1 MLDVCFVRNLNQI
14 SKKDAGIA
22 GGKGASLGEL
32 INNKIPIPN
41 GFVILSNTFNFLLEN
56 NGIEIESFFN
66 KINYENI
73 NSIRKISKEIR
84 DLILDI
90 KITEEIKKDV
100 LKKIKKLKTKKV
112 AVRSSA
118 TAEDSSIASWAGELE
133 TYLNVD
139 HKNLFNAIKK
149 CWASLFTPRAV
160 FYRHEK
166 RLDKDKISVAVVIQ
180 GMVQSKISGITF
192 TANPVTKNKSQ
203 MVIEASYG
211 LGEMIVGGK
220 ITPDRYFIN
229 KKDWSIADISIG
241 RQKNMIIQ
249 KLTGWQIM
257 KLTQLCHQ
265 IEKHYKYPQDIEWA
279 MKDNNF
285 YILQSRPI
293 TTL

>member
-1 MLDVCFVRNLNQI
+1 MLDVRFVRNLNQI
-14 SKKDAGIA
+14 SKKDTGIA

-32 INNKIPIPN
+32 INNKIPVPSA
-41 GFVILSNTFNFLLEN
+41 FVIFSNTFNFLLEN
-56 NGIEIESFFN
+56 NRIEIEAFFN

-84 DLILDI
+84 DLILGI

-100 LKKIKKLKTKKV
+100 LREFKKLKTKKV

-180 GMVQSKISGITF
+180 SMVQSKISGITF
-192 TANPVTKNKSQ
+192 TANPVTKDRNQ
-203 MVIEASYG
+203 MVIEASNG

-229 KKDWSIADISIG
+229 KKDWSIVDISIS

-257 KLTQLCHQ
+257 KLAQLCHQ

-279 MKDNNF
+279 IENNNF

>member
-1 MLDVCFVRNLNQI
+1 MFLKNLKQL
-14 SKKDAGIA
+14 SKKDVKIA
-22 GGKGASLGEL
+22 GGKASSLGEL
-32 INNKIPIPN
+32 IRMKIPVPR
-41 GFVILSNTFNFLLEN
+41 GFVILGNTFDNILNQDERNKKIELLLNKIDYKNIDSIKN
-56 NGIEIESFFN
+56 NSKKIRKLILNIEIS
-66 KINYENI
+66 KNI
-73 NSIRKISKEIR
+73 K
-84 DLILDI
+84 
-90 KITEEIKKDV
+90 EEILKEFKKS
-100 LKKIKKLKTKKV
+100 KIKKM

-118 TAEDSSIASWAGELE
+118 TAEDSSDASWAGELE
-133 TYLNVD
+133 TYLNIN
-139 HKNLFNAIKK
+139 KKFLFDSIKK
-149 CWASLFTPRAV
+149 CWASLFTPRAI

-180 GMVQSKISGITF
+180 SMVQSKISGITF
-192 TANPVTKNKSQ
+192 TANPVTKDKRQ

-211 LGEMIVGGK
+211 LGEMIAGGK

-229 KKDWSIADISIG
+229 KNDWSITDISIG

-257 KLTQLCHQ
+257 KLAQLCYQ

-279 MKDNNF
+279 TENNNF

>member
-1 MLDVCFVRNLNQI
+1 MLDVRFVRNLNQI
-14 SKKDAGIA
+14 SKKDTGIA

-41 GFVILSNTFNFLLEN
+41 GFVIFSNTFNFLLDT

-84 DLILDI
+84 DLILGI
-90 KITEEIKKDV
+90 KITEEIKKDI
-100 LKKIKKLKTKKV
+100 LREFKKLKTKKV

-180 GMVQSKISGITF
+180 DMVQSKISGITF

-257 KLTQLCHQ
+257 KLAQLCHQ
-265 IEKHYKYPQDIEWA
+265 IERHYKYPQDIEWA
-279 MKDNNF
+279 MKDSDF
-285 YILQSRPI
+285 YIMQSRPI

>member
-1 MLDVCFVRNLNQI
+1 MLDVRFVRNLNQI
-14 SKKDAGIA
+14 SKKDTGIA

-32 INNKIPIPN
+32 INNKIPVPS
-41 GFVILSNTFNFLLEN
+41 GFVIFSNTFNFLLEN
-56 NGIEIESFFN
+56 NRIEIEAFFN

-84 DLILDI
+84 DLILGI

-100 LKKIKKLKTKKV
+100 LREFKKLKTKKV

-118 TAEDSSIASWAGELE
+118 TSEDSSIASWAGELE

-139 HKNLFNAIKK
+139 HKNLFNTIKK
-149 CWASLFTPRAV
+149 CWASLFTHRAV

-180 GMVQSKISGITF
+180 SMVQSKISGITF
-192 TANPVTKNKSQ
+192 TANPVTKDRNQ
-203 MVIEASYG
+203 MVIEASNG

-229 KKDWSIADISIG
+229 KKDWSIVDISIS

-257 KLTQLCHQ
+257 KLAQLCHQ

-279 MKDNNF
+279 IENNNF